1 MMAAVGA
8 GIRPENLKGHRERI
22 FSVTDYGVNG
32 AASPVEN
39 TRLINDLIARASAGG
54 GGTVLIPK
62 GIYGVYTL
70 RMQSDVTLHLEKGA
84 VLRAARPGVEGGN
97 YDEPEVN
104 LFVGIQDHGHSYLAN
119 SLIYGRNLHRIAIT
133 GAGVLD
139 GSNFHTRKPGEPLEY
154 ILNRWDPA
162 FPKKRS
168 EKGHAGTWFGN
179 KGIALDGCEGIV
191 LTGFTFL
198 IGGHFALILSGC
210 KDVWMEGL
218 LVDTARDA
226 LDLDGSQDVTLR
238 NSVFNSLN
246 DDAICLKASFGAKK
260 FMPVRNIL
268 VEDCR
273 VMGFDAG
280 SVYAGQYTR
289 DKLAATDRCKP
300 CGRVKFGTEASCGC
314 DHVTVRRVEFIRSRG
329 ICLESC
335 DTADMH
341 DILIEDCRMKEVS
354 SSPVFIRLGIRNR
367 FPVTGISGED
377 ILGTVRSDPVNPGK
391 EREGREPKV
400 RLDHPEWI
408 LPCGKEWPV
417 YPAATYLPAVR
428 RDRKV
433 SVDGVSG
440 FTVPRE
446 KDPCIIN
453 PANYDTIVEDG
464 KTRYYAKKWD
474 RETGTYVRDENHPIS
489 EKELPLYANA
499 CGAAPGNTVARAW
512 NITIRNLRVRDA
524 DPRYPILIHGLSD
537 SPVRNVTLENIDVE
551 YRGGMT
557 WKMAEEQRQL
567 NTLWSFSQ
575 FGAPKDLQI
584 LPWLVNTFFAKNEGL
599 LPRADWDPQSL
610 QWVADPWNVPELA
623 EVYPEP
629 SNYGILPAYGL
640 YARHAEGLRLKNV
653 TFSTQAPDERDAV
666 VLDDIR
672 DAELTGF
679 RCGGNVTTVR
689 SAWRRPSGC
698 EMVPEV
704 PYHEEKVEGLKTDG
718 TVQLREMILS
728 APAPGTPPDSLY
740 PWPTLPIPENGY
752 CYAEKTEQLSLPRCV
767 YRPYVIWQWEEAGK
781 LRLRVRDP
789 AGDLQPPDVDPDSGE
804 IIQRD
809 AFVAPQPVPL
819 SVSAELKRGER
830 SIPLNLIPV
839 PGEDEHV
846 YRIEL
851 SEEIPEGSQ
860 IEVTVHDGFRAEK
873 QLIGNGRMTGME
885 TGETVIG

>member
-1 MMAAVGA
+1 MTANEGA
-8 GIRPENLKGHRERI
+8 GIRPEHLANHRKRI
-22 FSVTDYGVNG
+22 FCVTDYGVTG
-32 AASPVEN
+32 TTGPMEN
-39 TRLINDLIARASAGG
+39 TQVINDLIDRASGCG

-62 GIYGVYTL
+62 GTYGVYTI

-84 VLRAARPGVEGGN
+84 VLRAARPGIEGGN

-104 LFVGIQDHGHSYLAN
+104 LFAGIQDHGHSYLAN
-119 SLIYGRNLHRIAIT
+119 SLIYGRELHRIAIT
-133 GAGVLD
+133 GSGVLD
-139 GSNFHTRKPGEPLEY
+139 GSNYHTRQKGEPLEY

-162 FPKKRS
+162 FPAKRS
-168 EKGHAGTWFGN
+168 EKGHAGSWFGN
-179 KGIALDGCEGIV
+179 KGIALDSCEGIV
-191 LTGFTFL
+191 LTDFTFL

-210 KDVWMEGL
+210 RDIWMDRL

-260 FMPVRNIL
+260 FMPVRNVL
-268 VEDCR
+268 VEDCK

-341 DILIEDCRMKEVS
+341 DILIEDCRMREVS
-354 SSPVFIRLGIRNR
+354 SSPIFIRLGIRNR
-367 FPVTGISGED
+367 FPVTGNGGD
-377 ILGTVRSDPVNPGK
+377 DDLGTVRSDPVNPGE
-391 EREGREPKV
+391 EREAQGPQV
-400 RLDHPEWI
+400 RLDHREWI
-408 LPCGKEWPV
+408 LPCGKEWPA
-417 YPAATYLPAVR
+417 YPAAGYLPAVR

-433 SVDGVSG
+433 SVDGVSE
-440 FTVPRE
+440 FTIPRE
-446 KDPCIIN
+446 KEPCGIN
-453 PANYDTIVEDG
+453 PANYETVAEDG
-464 KTRYYAKKWD
+464 KTQCYAKRWD
-474 RETGTYVRDENHPIS
+474 SEKRTYVRDEQHPLL
-489 EKELPLYANA
+489 ERELPLVANA
-499 CGAAPGNTVARAW
+499 YGAAPGNTVARAW
-512 NITIRNLRVRDA
+512 NITIRNLQVRDA
-524 DPRYPILIHGLSD
+524 DPRYPILIQGLTD

-557 WKMAEEQRQL
+557 RKMAEEQRQL
-567 NTLWSFSQ
+567 NTVWGFSQ

-599 LPRADWDPQSL
+599 LPRTDWDPKSR
-610 QWVADPWNVPELA
+610 QWVSDPYNVPELA

-640 YARHAEGLRLKNV
+640 YARHAEGLRLKDV

-672 DAELTGF
+672 DAELTGL
-679 RCGGNVTTVR
+679 RCDGHVTTVR

-698 EMVPEV
+698 EMVPEY
-704 PYHEEKVEGLKTDG
+704 PYHEEKVEGLRTDG
-718 TVQLREMILS
+718 TVQIREKIVH
-728 APAPGTPPDSLY
+728 APAPGTPSDSLY
-740 PWPTLPIPENGY
+740 PWPTVPIPENGY
-752 CYAEKTEQLSLPRCV
+752 RYAEKTEQVPLPRSV
-767 YRPYVIWQWEEAGK
+767 YRPYVIWRWEEAGK
-781 LRLRVRDP
+781 LRLLVRDP
-789 AGDLQPPDVDPDSGE
+789 AGDPQTQKANPDSGE
-804 IIQRD
+804 IIQYD

-819 SVSAELKRGER
+819 SVSAELKGDGG
-830 SIPLNLIPV
+830 SIPLDLIPL
-839 PGEDEHV
+839 PGEDGHAYSV
-846 YRIEL
+846 EL
-851 SEEIPEGSQ
+851 PGTMPKGSS
-860 IEVTVHDGFRAEK
+860 IEVTVDDGFRAEK
-873 QLIGNGRMTGME
+873 QLIRNGSGNFR
-885 TGETVIG
+885 

>member
-1 MMAAVGA
+1 MTAHPGA
-8 GIRPENLKGHRERI
+8 GIRPEMLAGHGKRI
-22 FSVTDYGVNG
+22 FTVTDYGVAG
-32 AASPVEN
+32 AGSPAEN
-39 TRLINDLIARASAGG
+39 TRVINDLIARASEGG

-70 RMQSDVTLHLEKGA
+70 RMQDDVTLHLEKGA
-84 VLRAARPGVEGGN
+84 VLRAARPEAEGGN

-104 LFVGIQDHGHSYLAN
+104 LFAGIQDHGHSYLAN
-119 SLIYGRNLHRIAIT
+119 SLIYGRDLHRIAIT
-133 GAGVLD
+133 GSGVLD
-139 GSNFHTRKPGEPLEY
+139 GSNYHTRKPGEPLEY

-162 FPKKRS
+162 FPEKRTG
-168 EKGHAGTWFGN
+168 KGHAGSWFGN
-179 KGIALDGCEGIV
+179 KGIALDGCEGVV
-191 LTGFTFL
+191 LTDFTFL

-210 KDVWMEGL
+210 RDIWMDRL

-268 VEDCR
+268 VEDCK

-341 DILIEDCRMKEVS
+341 DILFEDCRMREVS

-367 FPVTGISGED
+367 FPVTGNSGED
-377 ILGTVRSDPVNPGK
+377 VLGTVRSDPVNIGE
-391 EREGREPKV
+391 EREAQKQQV
-400 RLDHPEWI
+400 RLDHQEWI
-408 LPCGKEWPV
+408 LPCGKDWPA
-417 YPAATYLPAVR
+417 YPAASYLPAVR

-433 SVDGVSG
+433 SVDGASE

-446 KDPCIIN
+446 KDPVSLN
-453 PANYDTIVEDG
+453 PANYDTAVEGG
-464 KTRYYAKKWD
+464 KARYYAKKWD
-474 RETGTYVRDENHPIS
+474 REKGTYVRDENRPLS

-512 NITIRNLRVRDA
+512 NITIRNLKVRDA
-524 DPRYPILIHGLSD
+524 DPRYPILIQGLAD
-537 SPVRNVTLENIDVE
+537 SPIRNITLENIDVE
-551 YRGGMT
+551 YRGGIT
-557 WKMAEEQRQL
+557 RKMAEEQRQL
-567 NTLWSFSQ
+567 NTVWSFSQ
-575 FGAPKDLQI
+575 FGAPRDLQI

-599 LPRADWDPQSL
+599 LPRADWDPKRRR
-610 QWVADPWNVPELA
+610 WVSDPYNVPELA

-640 YARHAEGLRLKNV
+640 YARHAEGLRLKNAA
-653 TFSTQAPDERDAV
+653 FSTQAPDERDAV

-672 DAELTGF
+672 DAELSGI
-679 RCGGNVTTVR
+679 RCGGNVTMVR
-689 SAWRRPSGC
+689 SPWRRPSGR
-698 EMVPEV
+698 EMAPEY
-704 PYHEEKVEGLKTDG
+704 PYHEEKVEGLRTDG
-718 TVQLREMILS
+718 TVQPREVVLP

-740 PWPTLPIPENGY
+740 PWPTAPIPENGY
-752 CYAEKTEQLSLPRCV
+752 FYAEKTEQVPLPRCV
-767 YRPYVIWQWEEAGK
+767 YRPYVLWHWEGAGT
-781 LRLRVRDP
+781 LHLTVRDP
-789 AGDLQPPDVDPDSGE
+789 AGDPQPRDADPDSGE
-804 IIQRD
+804 IIQHD
-809 AFVAPQPVPL
+809 AFVAPQPCPL
-819 SVSAELKRGER
+819 SVTAVLKGKGP
-830 SIPLNLIPV
+830 SLPLNLIPV
-839 PGEDEHV
+839 AGEDGRA

-851 SEEIPEGSQ
+851 SEEMPEGSG
-860 IEVTVHDGFRAEK
+860 IEVTVDDGFRAEK
-873 QLIGNGRMTGME
+873 QLIRNE
-885 TGETVIG
+885 